1 MSFNRKEQ
9 RSHRHLRLRQR
20 VKGTAERPR
29 MAIYFSNKHMYVQF
43 IDDVVGRTL
52 AVIRADFHIRV
63 GRTLAATATG
73 KSVTGS
79 NLATAKQVGALA
91 AEAALAKGLR
101 QVVVD
106 RGGFKFHG
114 RIRQLVEAAVAA
126 GLKITNDAP
135 EAAEVTK

>member
-9 RSHRHLRLRQR
+9 RRHRHLRLRQR

-29 MAIYFSNKHMYVQF
+29 MAVYLSNKHMYVQF
-43 IDDVVGRTL
+43 IDDVG
-52 AVIRADFHIRV
+52 
-63 GRTLAATATG
+63 GRTLAAVTTG
-73 KSVTGS
+73 KSVTGT
-79 NLATAKQVGALA
+79 NLAAAKQVGALA

-114 RIRQLVEAAVAA
+114 RVRQLVEAAVAA

>member
-9 RSHRHLRLRQR
+9 RAGRHRRIRQR
-20 VKGTAERPR
+20 VQGTAERPR
-29 MAIYFSNKHMYVQF
+29 MAIFISNKHMYVQF
-43 IDDVVGRTL
+43 IDDV
-52 AVIRADFHIRV
+52 A

-73 KSVTGS
+73 KTVAGC
-79 NLATAKQVGALA
+79 NRATAKQVGAMA

-106 RGGFKFHG
+106 RGGFRFHG
-114 RIRQLVEAAVAA
+114 RVKDLVEAAVAA
-126 GLKITNDAP
+126 GLKTTNGAA

>member
-9 RSHRHLRLRQR
+9 RQRRHLRLRQR
-20 VKGTAERPR
+20 VRGTAERPR
-29 MAIYFSNKHMYVQF
+29 MAIYLSNKHMYVQF
-43 IDDVVGRTL
+43 IDDV
-52 AVIRADFHIRV
+52 A

-73 KSVTGS
+73 KALAGC
-79 NLATAKQVGALA
+79 NRATAKQVGAMA

-106 RGGFKFHG
+106 RGGFRFHG
-114 RIRQLVEAAVAA
+114 RVKDLVEAAVAA
-126 GLKITNDAP
+126 GLRTTNGAA

>member
-43 IDDVVGRTL
+43 IDDV
-52 AVIRADFHIRV
+52 V